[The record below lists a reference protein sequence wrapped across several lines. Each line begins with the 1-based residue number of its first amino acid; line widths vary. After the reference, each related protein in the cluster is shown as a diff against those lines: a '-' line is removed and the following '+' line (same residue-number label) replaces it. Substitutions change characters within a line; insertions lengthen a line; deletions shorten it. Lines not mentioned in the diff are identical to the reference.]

1 MKGQPVVRIRSLVH
15 PEGVVG
21 HQAANDQ
28 EEAEED
34 DEADKCW
41 ERQQLLS
48 FHGLNLVT
56 LFRHVT
62 HRPANVGIRHLNIQ
76 NINLTERVKSSAA
89 KKPAASDLVM

>member
-62 HRPANVGIRHLNIQ
+62 HRPADVGIRHPIGEVNPLPGFIGEIVAGGQ
-76 NINLTERVKSSAA
+76 QR
-89 KKPAASDLVM
+89 